1 MFGGPRKKRETRKRG
16 GEREKRKTGK
26 GEKGREKEDRALYC
40 ELFERACAPGP
51 MVLASVAA
59 EVVPS
64 ERTTVSTRET
74 ETGEREGES
83 KRERERGTERE
94 RIRGGR
100 QDQEEE
106 GGLARG

>member
-1 MFGGPRKKRETRKRG
+1 MLGGSRKKRETRKRG
-16 GEREKRKTGK
+16 RERKGK
-26 GEKGREKEDRALYC
+26 REKEKEEENRALYC

-74 ETGEREGES
+74 ETGEREGE
-83 KRERERGTERE
+83 REREEEGQKERE
-94 RIRGGR
+94 YAVDGRIRKKRVG
-100 QDQEEE
+100 
-106 GGLARG
+106 

>member
-1 MFGGPRKKRETRKRG
+1 M
-16 GEREKRKTGK
+16 
-26 GEKGREKEDRALYC
+26 YC

-51 MVLASVAA
+51 MVLASVEA

-83 KRERERGTERE
+83 KREREAQKERGYAVDG
-94 RIRGGR
+94 RIRKKRVG
-100 QDQEEE
+100 
-106 GGLARG
+106 